1 MLFSPEKQTNKQT
14 KKNKKKKRKK
24 EKRMKTGS
32 MVKDTET
39 EARTEMRMLQEG
51 NLRDQRGASKGGDLE
66 QNAVEGTELRLVSQ
80 AWFQMTLLC
89 RSLLLTQ
96 EKL

>member
-39 EARTEMRMLQEG
+39 EARTY
-51 NLRDQRGASKGGDLE
+51 
-66 QNAVEGTELRLVSQ
+66 LVDVN
-80 AWFQMTLLC
+80 
-89 RSLLLTQ
+89 TQ
-96 EKL
+96 L